1 MYQLIL
7 LVHIM
12 TAVCL
17 IVLVIVQQGK
27 GATMG
32 ATFGAGASQT
42 VFGSRGSGSFLLKLT
57 IGFVFIFFTTSI
69 VLNYIS
75 TQEYKQ
81 TKQLPAKD
89 LRLPNIPTNIPNS

>member
-12 TAVCL
+12 IAICL
-17 IVLVIVQQGK
+17 IALVIVQQGK

-69 VLNYIS
+69 ALNYIS
-75 TQEYKQ
+75 TKQYKQ
-81 TKQLPAKD
+81 TKQMPARELQLPG
-89 LRLPNIPTNIPNS
+89 IPTNIPTS